1 MVSFSS
7 LVERIILSQ
16 RKLLNGD
23 TNQFVLETSK
33 DQSYVRV
40 FNVQSE
46 FLVWSEKLRA
56 VFINQFPSLALLL
69 RRVPVSVV
77 TSAGEGRGPHCWQ
90 HSVIVAGGVMWPKV
104 ERRSISEKSRIP
116 ERNTGFR
123 IRSKHWCVINV
134 WRLWIFPYNYNFLS
148 AGPRVFEL
156 ICVIVQSLLY
166 KIVYVSQVS
175 LIANALQS

>member
-77 TSAGEGRGPHCWQ
+77 TSAGEGRGSHCWQ
-90 HSVIVAGGVMWPKV
+90 HSVIVAGAGVMWPKV

-123 IRSKHWCVINV
+123 IRSKHWRVINV
-134 WRLWIFPYNYNFLS
+134 WRLWIFLYNFLS
-148 AGPRVFEL
+148 AGPWVFEL
-156 ICVIVQSLLY
+156 ICVIVQSLLC
-166 KIVYVSQVS
+166 KIVYVS
-175 LIANALQS
+175 LISNALQS